1 MDDDFPSGWR
11 ANLATELEDL
21 NSSFNRALDAAKAAE
36 ADEVDN
42 VMPALAAAQGIAY
55 LVQHLRQ
62 LPELADG
69 KKTEYLQT
77 IAMDLKN
84 LADGMPTQFIK
95 PYVLKHSPPFPHQTF
110 YIRAQVVLTINVMT
124 AAGLTRAP
132 ALRLIAKELDRIG
145 LSPPRKSNKHGWATS
160 TLARWHDEF
169 HEPECAL
176 PWVDWARREMEKFR
190 ARASWPP
197 SQNDA
202 QFYLK
207 GLEARIS
214 QKISIPPRPLR

>member
-95 PYVLKHSPPFPHQTF
+95 PYVLKHSPPFPTKPFTF
-110 YIRAQVVLTINVMT
+110 
-124 AAGLTRAP
+124 
-132 ALRLIAKELDRIG
+132 E
-145 LSPPRKSNKHGWATS
+145 RK
-160 TLARWHDEF
+160 
-169 HEPECAL
+169 
-176 PWVDWARREMEKFR
+176 
-190 ARASWPP
+190 
-197 SQNDA
+197 
-202 QFYLK
+202 
-207 GLEARIS
+207 
-214 QKISIPPRPLR
+214 